1 MFRLHLDQRQF
12 TAAETIVFDVGECM
26 KEQIVRGLTA
36 LVLVGMPGCVSQG
49 TYDQTLKDLQSTKS
63 DLDRLRIQ
71 NEALNKQVIGLKE
84 SNAKHKEEL
93 DRTNAQI
100 ALLKEEVSKERQAAD
115 NKVKDLDRQVKE
127 LTKVKKDLT
136 QELEVQK
143 QRYEDSLKTIKRQA
157 KELKEREKSALIEPP
172 TPQAKPTAP
181 PADATKPPEAPSPVP
196 SEVVPPAP
204 AAPASPSNQDAKA
217 PTNLVDINKATS
229 VDLILTLG
237 LDKEDSDKLVKN
249 RPYKTIEEL
258 VTRAG
263 IAKATVDKIR
273 EKVTVGP

>member
-84 SNAKHKEEL
+84 SNARHKEEL
-93 DRTNAQI
+93 DRTNVQI

-172 TPQAKPTAP
+172 TPQPKPAVP
-181 PADATKPPEAPSPVP
+181 PVDATKPPEAASPAPSA
-196 SEVVPPAP
+196 VPPSLP
-204 AAPASPSNQDAKA
+204 TTSDSSSNQEGREPA
-217 PTNLVDINKATS
+217 NLVDINKATHA
-229 VDLILTLG
+229 DLTLALG
-237 LDKEDSDKLVKN
+237 LAKEDSDKVVKN

-258 VTRAG
+258 ITKAG
-263 IAKATVDKIR
+263 IAKVTVDKIR
-273 EKVTVGP
+273 EKVTAGP

>member
-1 MFRLHLDQRQF
+1 
-12 TAAETIVFDVGECM
+12 M
-26 KEQIVRGLTA
+26 KAQIVRGLMA
-36 LVLVGMPGCVSQG
+36 LVLVGLPGCVSQG
-49 TYDQTLKDLQSTKS
+49 TYEQTLKDLQSTKS
-63 DLDRLRIQ
+63 DLDRLRVQ

-84 SNAKHKEEL
+84 SSARLKEEL
-93 DRTNAQI
+93 DRANVQI
-100 ALLKEEVSKERQAAD
+100 ASLKEEVGKERQAAD

-127 LTKVKKDLT
+127 LTKGKKDLT

-172 TPQAKPTAP
+172 TPQPKPAAP
-181 PADATKPPEAPSPVP
+181 PADATNPQEAPTS
-196 SEVVPPAP
+196 AP
-204 AAPASPSNQDAKA
+204 NEAAPASPSSEDAKA
-217 PTNLVDINKATS
+217 PTNLVDINKATPA
-229 VDLILTLG
+229 DLTLTLG
-237 LDKEDSDKLVKN
+237 LAKEDSDKLVKN

-258 VTRAG
+258 ITKAG

>member
-1 MFRLHLDQRQF
+1 LTFGSLG
-12 TAAETIVFDVGECM
+12 AAETIVFDVGECM
-26 KEQIVRGLTA
+26 KEQIVRGLMA

-84 SNAKHKEEL
+84 SNARHREEL

-100 ALLKEEVSKERQAAD
+100 ALLKEEVSKERQATD

-127 LTKVKKDLT
+127 LMKVKKDLT

-204 AAPASPSNQDAKA
+204 AVPASPSNQDAKV

-237 LDKEDSDKLVKN
+237 LDKEDTDKLVKN

>member
-1 MFRLHLDQRQF
+1 MLIDGSSRS
-12 TAAETIVFDVGECM
+12 AETIVFDVGECM
-26 KEQIVRGLTA
+26 KEQIVRGLMA
-36 LVLVGMPGCVSQG
+36 LVLVGLPGCVSQG
-49 TYDQTLKDLQSTKS
+49 TYDQTLNDLQSTKNH
-63 DLDRLRIQ
+63 LDRLRVQ

-93 DRTNAQI
+93 DKTNAQI
-100 ALLKEEVSKERQAAD
+100 ASLKEEVSKERQAVG
-115 NKVKDLDRQVKE
+115 NLVKDLDRQVKE
-127 LTKVKKDLT
+127 LAKAKKDLT

-157 KELKEREKSALIEPP
+157 KELKEREKSALLEPP
-172 TPQAKPTAP
+172 APQAKPSAP
-181 PADATKPPEAPSPVP
+181 PDDATKPPEAPSPAP
-196 SEVVPPAP
+196 TEAAPPVP

-217 PTNLVDINKATS
+217 PTNLVDINKAAPT
-229 VDLILTLG
+229 DLTLTLG
-237 LDKEDSDKLVKN
+237 LAKEDSDKLVKN

-258 VTRAG
+258 ITKAG

>member
-12 TAAETIVFDVGECM
+12 TAAET
-26 KEQIVRGLTA
+26 
-36 LVLVGMPGCVSQG
+36 
-49 TYDQTLKDLQSTKS
+49 
-63 DLDRLRIQ
+63 
-71 NEALNKQVIGLKE
+71 
-84 SNAKHKEEL
+84 
-93 DRTNAQI
+93 
-100 ALLKEEVSKERQAAD
+100 
-115 NKVKDLDRQVKE
+115 KVKDLDRQVKE

-196 SEVVPPAP
+196 IEVVPPAP
-204 AAPASPSNQDAKA
+204 AAPASPSNQDAKV

-229 VDLILTLG
+229 VDLIVTLG
-237 LDKEDSDKLVKN
+237 LDNEDSDKLVKN